1 MTKRK
6 NENEKVENKQ
16 RKTDDSVKQKER
28 KKLILLK

>member
-28 KKLILLK
+28 KKVILLK